1 MRLIDADELLNEKY
15 LESPYY
21 SEYVVSVEDILNAPT
36 IESEPVKHAKWEMRD
51 YYKKVD
57 KFETV
62 HRIAEPSFTCT
73 NCRSACS
80 NPFKYCPH
88 CGAKM
93 D

>member
-15 LESPYY
+15 
-21 SEYVVSVEDILNAPT
+21 VEDILNAPT

-57 KFETV
+57 KFGTV